1 MGDVKNFKTSEILK
15 NGMTVTIRAVRS
27 SDKDLLVEAFGNLD
41 SETIYTRFF
50 HSKTSLTDVEL
61 ARITE
66 PDFVKEVGLVATIDR
81 PEKELIIGAARY
93 VTLQAKE
100 KEECAAE
107 VAFLVE
113 EDYQGLGIASR
124 LLGHLVRIAREQGVK
139 KFEAEVLARNSAM
152 LAVFKRSGLDCQLKR
167 ENGEIHLTMPL
178 NA

>member
-1 MGDVKNFKTSEILK
+1 MYDVKNFKTSDILK
-15 NGMTVTIRAVRS
+15 NGMTVTIRSVRS
-27 SDKDLLVEAFGNLD
+27 SDKALLIEAFSKLEP
-41 SETIYTRFF
+41 ETVYTRFF
-50 HSKTSLTDVEL
+50 HNKTSLTDAEL

-66 PDFVKEVGLVATIDR
+66 PDFTKEVGLVATIDR

-93 VTLQAKE
+93 VMLQAGQ
-100 KEECAAE
+100 KEECSAE

-124 LLGHLVRIAREQGVK
+124 LLGHLARIARERGVK
-139 KFEAEVLARNSAM
+139 RFEAEVLARNSAM

-167 ENGEIHLTMPL
+167 EDGEIHITMPL